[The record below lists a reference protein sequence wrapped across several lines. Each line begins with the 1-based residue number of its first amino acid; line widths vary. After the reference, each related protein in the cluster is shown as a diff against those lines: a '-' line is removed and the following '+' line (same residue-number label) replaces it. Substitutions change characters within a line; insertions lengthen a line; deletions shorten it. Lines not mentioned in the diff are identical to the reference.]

1 MYKVGDLV
9 RIKKREGDS
18 YDYPLS
24 YVDRMLDYQ
33 EVIAKVI
40 EVEYDD
46 EAERYKDLKYY
57 DGDNYIYYL
66 DVTNSEYLWSSSM
79 LEPYVTNPHF
89 VDLNNILR

>member
-9 RIKKREGDS
+9 RIKKREGNW

-24 YVDRMLDYQ
+24 YIDGMLDYQ

-40 EVEYDD
+40 KVEHDD
-46 EAERYKDLKYY
+46 GAEIHRNLKYY
-57 DGDNYIYYL
+57 DGDDYIYYL
-66 DVTNSEYLWSSSM
+66 DVTNSKYLWSSPM

>member
-9 RIKKREGDS
+9 RIKKREGDG

-24 YVDRMLDYQ
+24 YVDGMLDYQ

-46 EAERYKDLKYY
+46 EAERYKDLKY
-57 DGDNYIYYL
+57 
-66 DVTNSEYLWSSSM
+66 
-79 LEPYVTNPHF
+79 
-89 VDLNNILR
+89 